1 MSAELLG
8 VSALNA
14 AYGRARILFDV
25 SLRVDAGEVVALVG
39 RNGAGKSTTLRAILG
54 LIEDCR
60 GEIRFAGRDI
70 ARLPAH
76 AIARMG
82 LGYVPEDR
90 RIFAELTALEN
101 LEVGRQPPR
110 RGAPAWTVER
120 VFALFPQLAGLGH
133 RAGGT
138 MSGGEQQMLAV
149 ARALMGNPAL
159 LLLDEPSEGL
169 APKVVEAMADAV
181 AGLRSEGLSVLLSEQ
196 NLNFAGAVTD
206 RAYVIEKGRIC
217 YEGAMAELLADEGL
231 QRAYLSV

>member
-1 MSAELLG
+1 MSAPLLD

-25 SLRVDAGEVVALVG
+25 SLRVDAGEIVALVG

-54 LIEDCR
+54 LIEDR
-60 GEIRFAGRDI
+60 QGEIRFSGHDI
-70 ARLPAH
+70 SRRPTH

-90 RIFAELTALEN
+90 RIFAELTVLEN
-101 LEVGRQPPR
+101 LDVGRQPPR

-120 VFALFPQLAGLGH
+120 VFALFPQLAGLSH
-133 RAGGT
+133 RVGGT

-149 ARALMGNPAL
+149 ARALMGNPSL

-169 APKVVEAMADAV
+169 APMVVEAMADAV
-181 AGLRSEGLSVLLSEQ
+181 ADLRSEGLSVLLSEQ
-196 NLNFAGAVTD
+196 NLNFAAAVTD

-217 YEGAMAELLADEGL
+217 YEGAMADLLADEGL